1 MKTSRISTY
10 TNYYRNKIHVL
21 KSVRIETR
29 RVRFRTLS
37 TKGTVTFS
45 LVSLGNL
52 AKKSIKTWKIHL
64 FQASPLNIMMEH
76 SDYRLAYLST
86 FGVVGNTQSLFD
98 FLMIEDCGDLSI
110 YLKLASV
117 LFPVTQVRFS
127 GALRRKI
134 LIFDVHFERS

>member
-1 MKTSRISTY
+1 
-10 TNYYRNKIHVL
+10 
-21 KSVRIETR
+21 
-29 RVRFRTLS
+29 
-37 TKGTVTFS
+37 
-45 LVSLGNL
+45 
-52 AKKSIKTWKIHL
+52 
-64 FQASPLNIMMEH
+64 MMEH

-134 LIFDVHFERS
+134 LIFDVHFERSWTQLN